1 MKVLFRPHIGG
12 EQWTIYEVAPGNK
25 NLKSDD
31 GDRCNGTCL
40 ADNCKI
46 YINRDL
52 DPSAKAHA
60 VLHELVHAMLHV
72 TGADKVY
79 EMDGDKEEILVS
91 ALTPALH
98 RLLKDNGFSLPGLCM

>member
-1 MKVLFRPHIGG
+1 MRVLFRPHIGG

-25 NLKSDD
+25 NLLAD
-31 GDRCNGTCL
+31 GDRCNGRCCP
-40 ADNCKI
+40 DECKI

-52 DPSAKAHA
+52 DPSAKAHT
-60 VLHELVHAMLHV
+60 VLHELVHALLHV

-79 EMDGDKEEILVS
+79 DMDHDKEEILVS

-98 RLLKDNGFSLPGLCM
+98 RLLKDNGFALPGLCM